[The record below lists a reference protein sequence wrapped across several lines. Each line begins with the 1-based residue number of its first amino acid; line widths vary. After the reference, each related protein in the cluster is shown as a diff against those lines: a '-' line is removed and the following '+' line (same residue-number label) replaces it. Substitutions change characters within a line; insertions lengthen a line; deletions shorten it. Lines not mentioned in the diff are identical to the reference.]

1 MAEQPQQQRES
12 DSSPPQL
19 KLPSFVVNLF
29 PFLQPKSP
37 SPANGADG
45 APKPAGGVSKD
56 KETQN
61 STVSFPYNPPKSTE
75 PLKLEAEPSSGSTSN
90 SLVIWQDYLDEQSWE
105 CCCFIASVVHVADSG
120 ATLNFEV
127 DYSFCFAPASIVYA
141 LGGFLVLKW
150 AWARWNERNQT
161 SDKKEDDDA
170 DGDDQAPHPEDD

>member
-1 MAEQPQQQRES
+1 MSSCRRKRGEVTTRRFVSLKIRRFRTLSGGSSTTMAEQPQQQRES

-90 SLVIWQDYLDEQSWE
+90 SLVIWQV
-105 CCCFIASVVHVADSG
+105 F
-120 ATLNFEV
+120 
-127 DYSFCFAPASIVYA
+127 
-141 LGGFLVLKW
+141 
-150 AWARWNERNQT
+150 
-161 SDKKEDDDA
+161 
-170 DGDDQAPHPEDD
+170 

>member
-1 MAEQPQQQRES
+1 MAEQPQQQQRSS

-90 SLVIWQDYLDEQSWE
+90 SLVIWQV
-105 CCCFIASVVHVADSG
+105 F
-120 ATLNFEV
+120 
-127 DYSFCFAPASIVYA
+127 
-141 LGGFLVLKW
+141 
-150 AWARWNERNQT
+150 
-161 SDKKEDDDA
+161 
-170 DGDDQAPHPEDD
+170 

>member
-90 SLVIWQDYLDEQSWE
+90 SLVIWQ
-105 CCCFIASVVHVADSG
+105 
-120 ATLNFEV
+120 
-127 DYSFCFAPASIVYA
+127 VYA

-150 AWARWNERNQT
+150 AWARWNERNAT

-170 DGDDQAPHPEDD
+170 DDQAPHPEDD